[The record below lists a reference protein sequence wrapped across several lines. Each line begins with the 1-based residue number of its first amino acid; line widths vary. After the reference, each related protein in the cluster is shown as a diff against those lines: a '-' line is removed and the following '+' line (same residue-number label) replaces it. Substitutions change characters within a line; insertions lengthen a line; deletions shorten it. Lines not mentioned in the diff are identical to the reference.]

1 MDPISLEVSSVTLA
15 ICLDIEWDYEQENST
30 EGRFGGKTASFYF
43 YFAYLSH
50 RKGKVL
56 KIAHFERWDRDWIL
70 FLCNC

>member
-1 MDPISLEVSSVTLA
+1 MNKKID
-15 ICLDIEWDYEQENST
+15 ST

-56 KIAHFERWDRDWIL
+56 KIAHFERWDRD
-70 FLCNC
+70 